1 MKFIKNL
8 IKYIMIKNKDNL
20 ICFYSESSFY
30 TNYYLD
36 LAKALKINGENL
48 LILTSCLK
56 EYNKLKKDFEI
67 IFIGDGFFRYLI
79 FNILKSKCLIMTLT
93 DIGNNLFK
101 SKFCKSYIYYFHA
114 MASTHKIYTNT
125 AFDNYDII
133 LSLGDF
139 QNKEIRIREKKFN
152 LKRKKIYN
160 TGYFYLDYLKKN
172 TNKGSS
178 KEDII
183 LFAPSWNYNNKNLL
197 NDHGD
202 NIIKEL
208 ISQNLKVIF
217 RPHPQ
222 NFLKNKEIIENINK
236 KYSSNSYTLDQSP
249 SNIRSMEEAGSL
261 VTDNSAISL
270 EYSFNFHRPVFFID
284 YSDKIHN
291 KNYLDIDLEPIEN
304 LFKKNIGFNLK
315 LSEINLVEKNIKK
328 FYKNINHYKN
338 LDEEFLNENYFYN
351 NDSVQ
356 KTLYMFKKDNLIQ

>member
-1 MKFIKNL
+1 
-8 IKYIMIKNKDNL
+8 
-20 ICFYSESSFY
+20 
-30 TNYYLD
+30 
-36 LAKALKINGENL
+36 
-48 LILTSCLK
+48 
-56 EYNKLKKDFEI
+56 
-67 IFIGDGFFRYLI
+67 
-79 FNILKSKCLIMTLT
+79 
-93 DIGNNLFK
+93 
-101 SKFCKSYIYYFHA
+101 

-183 LFAPSWNYNNKNLL
+183 LFAPSWNYNNKNLTVRL
-197 NDHGD
+197 MKHV
-202 NIIKEL
+202 KKKFHKT
-208 ISQNLKVIF
+208 LKSMCD
-217 RPHPQ
+217 RHNK

-291 KNYLDIDLEPIEN
+291 KNYLDIYL
-304 LFKKNIGFNLK
+304 
-315 LSEINLVEKNIKK
+315 
-328 FYKNINHYKN
+328 
-338 LDEEFLNENYFYN
+338 
-351 NDSVQ
+351 
-356 KTLYMFKKDNLIQ
+356 